1 MKQNGMYAL
10 DFHGPALMHGDLT
23 YLHARRYADR
33 IVALCFLPDVSRVST
48 KMIDRQGRRF
58 ENVDVTLLIVASG
71 SRPLHRMWIGRQNK
85 PSTPVLADPC
95 GRLHRS
101 FGVGIASPPRRG
113 HTFVIDGSGVL
124 RLCVSHDFTERDL
137 TLLLELIVSSQSH
150 KTAGRAGDITRVRA
164 RAACQS
170 G

>member
-10 DFHGPALMHGDLT
+10 DFHGPALMGGDLT

-33 IVALCFLPDVSRVST
+33 IVALCFLPDVSRVSV
-48 KMIDRQGRRF
+48 KMIDRLAQRF
-58 ENVDVTLLIVASG
+58 EDLDVALLFVASG
-71 SRPLHRMWIGRQNK
+71 ARPLHRMWIGQPNK

-101 FGVGIASPPRRG
+101 FGVAIASPSRRC
-113 HTFVIDGSGVL
+113 HSFVIDGSGVL
-124 RLCVSHDFTERDL
+124 RLCVSHDCTERDL
-137 TLLLELIVSSQSH
+137 TLLLDLIVSSRSH
-150 KTAGRAGDITRVRA
+150 KKTWGPDETKSVSG
-164 RAACQS
+164 RAACMS

>member
-10 DFHGPALMHGDLT
+10 DFHGPALMHGDLA
-23 YLHARRYADR
+23 YLYARQYADR

-58 ENVDVTLLIVASG
+58 ENAEVTLLIVASG
-71 SRPLHRMWIGRQNK
+71 SRPLHRMWGGQRSK

-101 FGVGIASPPRRG
+101 FGVAIVESARRC
-113 HTFVIDGSGVL
+113 HTFVIDRMGVL
-124 RLCVSHDFTERDL
+124 RLCVSYDFIERDL
-137 TLLLELIVSSQSH
+137 TVLQNLIVSSQSY

-164 RAACQS
+164 WAACLS

>member
-1 MKQNGMYAL
+1 MKRNGMYAL
-10 DFHGPALMHGDLT
+10 DFHGPALVDGDVT
-23 YLHARRYADR
+23 YLHGRRYEAK

-48 KMIDRQGRRF
+48 KVIDRQAQRF
-58 ENVDVTLLIVASG
+58 EDIGVALLFVASG
-71 SRPLHRMWIGRQNK
+71 ARPLHRMWIGRQNK
-85 PSTPVLADPC
+85 PCTPVLADPC

-101 FGVGIASPPRRG
+101 FGVDSASPSRRC

-150 KTAGRAGDITRVRA
+150 KKTWHADDIKRAAGRAS
-164 RAACQS
+164 CMS
-170 G
+170 